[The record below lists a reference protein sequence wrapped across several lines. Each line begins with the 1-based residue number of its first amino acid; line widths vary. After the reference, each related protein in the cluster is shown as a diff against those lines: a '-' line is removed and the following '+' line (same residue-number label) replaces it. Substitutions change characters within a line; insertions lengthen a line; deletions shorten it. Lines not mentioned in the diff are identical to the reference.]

1 MNSGHRIWCP
11 STAAYPTPV
20 CHQCRVHS
28 PSVHVSMCGVFRRV
42 QLGFGPTECK
52 AARRVARNMAPED
65 NYCDALHRAPKCSK
79 SRPHNPSCSTS
90 LPTNHLKGYKQQHDP
105 ERWVA
110 PSRQVYPP
118 ARKMPRHSQRIH
130 RWWRDW
136 PTRLLWSHVAS
147 PKIRKKKNYAIPCFG
162 EEERSDGHACVQMC
176 LARPDVILITLVACR
191 RASYTSLFHLCQ
203 AAKADAP
210 DWSTFVLGMSI
221 SFFEVVC
228 ANLAR

>member
-20 CHQCRVHS
+20 CHQCRLHS

-65 NYCDALHRAPKCSK
+65 NYRDALHRAPKCSK

-90 LPTNHLKGYKQQHDP
+90 LATNHLKGYKQQHDP
-105 ERWVA
+105 ERWIA

-147 PKIRKKKNYAIPCFG
+147 PKIRKKKRTTLFRVLVKKKGVTAM
-162 EEERSDGHACVQMC
+162 HACKCALHVPMWVS
-176 LARPDVILITLVACR
+176 LD
-191 RASYTSLFHLCQ
+191 YTSSLSEGLIHLFVPPLPSC
-203 AAKADAP
+203 
-210 DWSTFVLGMSI
+210 
-221 SFFEVVC
+221 
-228 ANLAR
+228 

>member
-147 PKIRKKKNYAIPCFG
+147 PKIRKKKKKKLRYSVFWWRRKEWRPC
-162 EEERSDGHACVQMC
+162 M
-176 LARPDVILITLVACR
+176 
-191 RASYTSLFHLCQ
+191 RANVPCTSRCYLDYTSSLSEGLIHLFVPPLPSC
-203 AAKADAP
+203 
-210 DWSTFVLGMSI
+210 
-221 SFFEVVC
+221 
-228 ANLAR
+228 